1 MELWHQYLI
10 HCNRW
15 APFPGWNGGV
25 EKAEGTILFIYE
37 TFAGASEKKQTKK
50 NNQTYKLARVL
61 ERDSQRRRQ
70 NQ

>member
-25 EKAEGTILFIYE
+25 EKAEGIILFICE
-37 TFAGASEKKQTKK
+37 TFAGASEKKQKK
-50 NNQTYKLARVL
+50 QQTNIQTCTCL
-61 ERDSQRRRQ
+61 ERDSQRQRQ